1 MQGKAHFLG
10 HSHLDAAWLWSFG
23 ETRRALGEGCEKVL
37 GLMEKYSFTFCQ
49 SSAQYY
55 KWLEEAHPETFERV
69 RKKVEERAWEVV
81 GGAWV
86 ESDTNMPSGESLVR
100 QYLLG
105 KLYFTKK
112 FGVDVKVAWYP
123 DSFGFPWT
131 LPQIMR
137 KSGMEFFLT
146 QKLNWNDT
154 VAFPH
159 YFFRWTSPDG
169 SSILAHEMV
178 GAYDEKVDEARVL
191 EQLKQLKARHQV
203 DDILVLFG
211 EGDHGGGVT
220 DGMVHRAL
228 GLVRREG
235 PVKGTLT
242 TSLDYLD
249 GIAKKIAEERLPE
262 VADELYFQF
271 HRGTY
276 TTQARTKRN
285 NRKAECLLEVAEKF
299 ATVAYRLGLAY
310 PADELREAWEK
321 LLLNQFHDILSG
333 SSLPEVYVDSQKDF
347 EWIFSAANRAVS
359 GSLAAIAGMA
369 DTTGEGQSLLVFNPL
384 SWRRGGIVEVPED
397 VLGDER
403 GLLDEKG
410 NAVPSQKV
418 AGGKRIFRADDV
430 PSIGYKEYRAVAGRR
445 GMQRR
450 SSMTVEESREEISL
464 ENEFLSVT
472 IDKRT
477 GLVNSVYDR
486 TAHREV
492 LKGPGGVIQVFEDY
506 PVRGRSCVSLR
517 ADAAIFDAWEV
528 FIYQQEGGVKSV
540 ELRSPE
546 EVTLVERGPVRA
558 RVRAQYKYAQKGRE
572 DSLFVQEIVLSAGSP
587 LVEFEL
593 LADWHAEH
601 RLAKVAFPLAAHDD
615 FTTYEVP
622 YGHIRRRNPVSPEA
636 TLAERSKYEVPGQKW
651 IDHSSED
658 RSYGVSLL
666 NDCKYG
672 FDVANDV
679 MRMTLLRSA
688 EYPFRLR
695 AGFGLP
701 PVARSKGLLT
711 DQGTHETAYALYPH
725 TSDFNKAA
733 TARKAYE
740 FNYPLA
746 TVLESGHEGRLP
758 KEMSFVSAGPGGIIL
773 TVFKKAE
780 ESDNVV
786 LRLYETSGRPAKA
799 TVELAWAPLVAVTT
813 NLLETAER
821 EMRPVGRRIELEVS
835 GNEIATIRAGLA
847 ADLKRKGGAR
857 PKARKSPAR
866 NGRAPRPSFQSRP

>member
-1 MQGKAHFLG
+1 MG

-23 ETRRALGEGCEKVL
+23 ETRRALAEGCDKVL
-37 GLMEKYSFTFCQ
+37 GLMEKYPFTFCQ

-55 KWLEEAHPETFERV
+55 KWLEEERPETFERV
-69 RKKVEERAWEVV
+69 RRKVQEGAWEVV
-81 GGAWV
+81 GGTWV
-86 ESDTNMPSGESLVR
+86 ESDANMPSGESLVR

-105 KLYFTKK
+105 KLYFRKK

-123 DSFGFPWT
+123 DSFGFPGT

-137 KSGMEFFLT
+137 KAGMEFFLT

-169 SSILAHEMV
+169 SSIFAHEMV

-191 EQLKQLKARHQV
+191 EQLKQLKARHHV

-220 DGMVHRAL
+220 DDMVRRAL
-228 GLVRREG
+228 GLVRGEG
-235 PVKGTLT
+235 PVKGTFT
-242 TSLDYLD
+242 TSADYLD
-249 GIAKKIAEERLPE
+249 GIAKEIARERLPE

-299 ATVAYRLGLAY
+299 STVAYKLGLTY

-321 LLLNQFHDILSG
+321 LLLNQFHDILPG
-333 SSLPEVYVDSQKDF
+333 SSLPEVYMDSQKDF
-347 EWIFSAANRAVS
+347 ELIFSAANQAVS

-384 SWRRGGIVEVPED
+384 SWRRGGIVEVPEE
-397 VLGDER
+397 VIGV
-403 GLLDEKG
+403 GCVLLDSKG
-410 NAVPSQKV
+410 SVVPSQKV
-418 AGGKRIFRADDV
+418 AGGRRIFRADDV
-430 PSIGYKEYRAVAGRR
+430 PSVGYREYSTVAGVRR
-445 GMQRR
+445 MQQR
-450 SSMTVEESREEISL
+450 SSLSVDERREEISL
-464 ENEFLSVT
+464 ENEFLSVR
-472 IDKRT
+472 IDKKT
-477 GLVNSVYDR
+477 GLVNSVYDKA
-486 TAHREV
+486 AHREV
-492 LKGPGGVIQVFEDY
+492 LEGPGGVIQIFDDY
-506 PVRGRSCVSLR
+506 PVSGRTCVSSR
-517 ADAAIFDAWEV
+517 TDAAIFDAWEV
-528 FIYQQEGGVKSV
+528 FIYQQEGEVKPV
-540 ELRSPE
+540 ELRAPE
-546 EVTLVERGPVRA
+546 EVALVEDGPVRA
-558 RVRAQYKYAQKGRE
+558 RVRARYKYAQKGRE
-572 DSLFVQEIVLSAGSP
+572 DSRFVQEIVLSASSP

-593 LADWHAEH
+593 QADWHAEH
-601 RLAKVAFPLAAHDD
+601 RLAKVAFPLAVHDD
-615 FTTYEVP
+615 FTTYEAP

-658 RSYGVSLL
+658 GTYGVSLL

-688 EYPFRLR
+688 GYPFRLR
-695 AGFGLP
+695 TGFGLP
-701 PVARSKGLLT
+701 PVGGSEGLLT
-711 DQGTHETAYALYPH
+711 DQGTHEAAYALYPH
-725 TSDFNKAA
+725 ASDFKKAG
-733 TARKAYE
+733 TARKGYE

-746 TVLESGHEGRLP
+746 TVTEPAHRGRLP
-758 KEMSFVSAGPGGIIL
+758 KEMSFVSAGPEDIVL

-780 ESDNVV
+780 ESDDVV
-786 LRLYETSGRPAKA
+786 LRLYETSGRAAKA
-799 TVELAWAPLVAVTT
+799 NVELAWTPLVAVTT
-813 NLLETAER
+813 NLLETTGRKIHTA
-821 EMRPVGRRIELEVS
+821 GRRIDLEVS
-835 GNEIATIRAGLA
+835 GSEIATIRAGLA
-847 ADLKRKGGAR
+847 ADLKMGGGA
-857 PKARKSPAR
+857 SPEAMTSAGR
-866 NGRAPRPSFQSRP
+866 IGRALRPSPQSRP